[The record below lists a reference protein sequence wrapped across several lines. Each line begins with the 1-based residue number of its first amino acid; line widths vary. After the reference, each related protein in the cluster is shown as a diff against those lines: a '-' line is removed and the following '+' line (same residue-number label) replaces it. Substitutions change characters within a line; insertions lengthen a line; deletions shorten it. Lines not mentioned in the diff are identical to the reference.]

1 MAVLQ
6 QELIDRISC
15 RENYDDLA
23 KEILHLHEVQSQ
35 TVMDN
40 DAKAEHKKRIRGIRA
55 FIRSQ
60 PCGIT
65 EFDETLVK
73 HLEFQLKSG
82 VTFSVE

>member
-35 TVMDN
+35 TVWN
-40 DAKAEHKKRIRGIRA
+40 SE
-55 FIRSQ
+55 
-60 PCGIT
+60 
-65 EFDETLVK
+65 
-73 HLEFQLKSG
+73 
-82 VTFSVE
+82 